1 MMALRNMFDMVATEG
16 TLRQLLRQ
24 LTFAKTPQD
33 ALRVNVENG
42 VSVTGAIVNNG
53 GSTTAMQG
61 AALNPAFWGATS
73 WNTVDARYAFGEQ
86 QIMNF
91 IQNRERWTFS

>member
-1 MMALRNMFDMVATEG
+1 MMLRNMFDAVATEG

-24 LTFAKTPQD
+24 LTFPRTITD
-33 ALRVNVENG
+33 VLRVNVDNSPQATIYSG
-42 VSVTGAIVNNG
+42 NTNSSMAGAVN
-53 GSTTAMQG
+53 Q
-61 AALNPAFWGATS
+61 PAHWGAVS

-86 QIMNF
+86 QVLNY